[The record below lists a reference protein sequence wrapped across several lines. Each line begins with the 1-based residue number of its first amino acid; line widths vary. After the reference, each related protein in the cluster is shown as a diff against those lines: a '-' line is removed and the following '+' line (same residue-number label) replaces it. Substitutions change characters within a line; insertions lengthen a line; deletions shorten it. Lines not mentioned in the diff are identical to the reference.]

1 MMLLSKRLATEG
13 NGWVCPMC
21 GLVVRHHN
29 NHMLVALWQMHLK
42 AHDEDLIDNL
52 EAMLERF
59 PD

>member
-1 MMLLSKRLATEG
+1 MMLLRKRLATEG

-21 GLVVRHHN
+21 GLVVRHPDD
-29 NHMLVALWQMHLK
+29 HMLVALWQMHLK